1 MTYLQNKIE
10 LKFDENDAFEIF
22 FGENNLRKSKKL
34 I

>member
-1 MTYLQNKIE
+1 MTYLQNKIK
-10 LKFDENDAFEIF
+10 LKFDENEAFERF